1 MYAAG
6 LGIDQ
11 MRATR
16 AGGYLR
22 RGRRAA
28 AVAAVVAA
36 ASVGFALV
44 AHGGSPRPEATVV
57 VQPGDTLWSIAAAH
71 YPQDDTRTRVA
82 DIERANGLDGPV
94 IEVGQS
100 LQLPG

>member
-6 LGIDQ
+6 YGIGQ

-16 AGGYLR
+16 SRGFAAGVR
-22 RGRRAA
+22 RMLC
-28 AVAAVVAA
+28 VLAVVVG
-36 ASVGFALV
+36 ASAGFAIV

-57 VQPGDTLWSIAAAH
+57 VQPGDSLWSIAAEH
-71 YPQDDTRTRVA
+71 YPSDDTRTRVE
-82 DIERANGLDGPV
+82 DIERANGLESPV
-94 IEVGQS
+94 IRAGQT